1 MLLLDVRLLLYVL
14 VYYYLYI
21 IQNCYYFNFGKI
33 TKTLFSAKLEN
44 ICFCGM
50 SETAENMLVI
60 IYEHLKKI
68 ENTLKTPYLTQT
80 F

>member
-1 MLLLDVRLLLYVL
+1 MLLLDVRSLLFVL

-33 TKTLFSAKLEN
+33 TKTLFSAKLGN

-50 SETAENMLVI
+50 SETAKNTLLI
-60 IYEHLKKI
+60 TNQHLKNI
-68 ENTLKTPYLTQT
+68 ENALKTPYLKET